1 MSNKFIGAI
10 TALVTPFQE
19 NRSVD
24 VEALKD
30 LVKFQIE
37 GGIHG
42 IVPCGSTGEA
52 ATLNLEEY
60 ELVVK
65 TVVDETRG
73 RVPVIAGAGSNDTQK
88 AIELSRIAKR
98 FGADA
103 LLHVSPYY
111 NKPTPEGLVA
121 HFKAIANSV
130 DLPIIV
136 YNVPGRTGLN
146 LKAETT
152 LIISKEIP
160 QVVGIKEASG
170 DLNQM
175 MEIIKGAPESFS
187 VLSGDDSLTLPL
199 MALGGTGCVSVVS
212 NEVPKEFSDMVN
224 AALGGNWKKAKE
236 FHFKLL
242 DLMNANFIETN
253 PIPVK
258 TSLALMGKIKEVFR
272 LPLVKITD
280 KNRQALSQVL
290 KEQGLI

>member
-1 MSNKFIGAI
+1 
-10 TALVTPFQE
+10 
-19 NRSVD
+19 
-24 VEALKD
+24 
-30 LVKFQIE
+30 
-37 GGIHG
+37 
-42 IVPCGSTGEA
+42 
-52 ATLNLEEY
+52 
-60 ELVVK
+60 
-65 TVVDETRG
+65 
-73 RVPVIAGAGSNDTQK
+73 
-88 AIELSRIAKR
+88 
-98 FGADA
+98 
-103 LLHVSPYY
+103 
-111 NKPTPEGLVA
+111 
-121 HFKAIANSV
+121 
-130 DLPIIV
+130 
-136 YNVPGRTGLN
+136 
-146 LKAETT
+146 
-152 LIISKEIP
+152 
-160 QVVGIKEASG
+160 
-170 DLNQM
+170 M